1 MAFSHTKQALM
12 KQFILDR
19 GWIKLFGAVILAGL
33 ILVGCGQ
40 ADREASGGTT
50 TTTVPV
56 TQPDITLPAGTNGAR
71 PIASLA
77 GLVRVVDQV
86 GYSSAAVTGADE
98 ASSMDS
104 AHRSLVATSGTLH
117 RYAVLLV
124 DVDDEGLDGLAT
136 LLDDLVDSVDAL
148 TAEVAAG
155 RSDFATA
162 VANLEHRLEAVQRAW
177 AARADEWEAAWER
190 AGREWQ
196 AEWDRAAAEWEAEWD
211 RAAAEWEAEWDRA
224 AAEWEAGW
232 AEAAAEWEAGWAEA
246 AEEWER
252 AATEWERAAEDWE
265 TAWQDVGTLPD
276 AAPESLPPAEGERS
290 RSADSAGQDR

>member
-1 MAFSHTKQALM
+1 MAFSHAKQALM
-12 KQFILDR
+12 MHSILDR
-19 GWIKLFGAVILAGL
+19 GWIKLTGAVVLAGL

-40 ADREASGGTT
+40 DDREASGGTT

-71 PIASLA
+71 PIASPA

-104 AHRSLVATSGTLH
+104 AHHSLVAASGTLH

-136 LLDDLVDSVDAL
+136 LLEDLVDSVDAL
-148 TAEVAAG
+148 TAEVAGG

-162 VANLEHRLEAVQRAW
+162 VANLEDRLEAVQRAW

-190 AGREWQ
+190 AGRAWQ
-196 AEWDRAAAEWEAEWD
+196 
-211 RAAAEWEAEWDRA
+211 AEWDRA

-232 AEAAAEWEAGWAEA
+232 AEVT
-246 AEEWER
+246 EEWER
-252 AATEWERAAEDWE
+252 TATEWERADEDWE

-276 AAPESLPPAEGERS
+276 PAPESLPPAEDERS

>member
-1 MAFSHTKQALM
+1 M
-12 KQFILDR
+12 KHSILDR
-19 GWIKLFGAVILAGL
+19 GWIKLTGAVVLAGL

-40 ADREASGGTT
+40 DDREASGGTT
-50 TTTVPV
+50 TTAVPV
-56 TQPDITLPAGTNGAR
+56 TQPDITLPAGTSGAR

-86 GYSSAAVTGADE
+86 GYSSAAVIGADE

-104 AHRSLVATSGTLH
+104 AHRSLVATGGTLH
-117 RYAVLLV
+117 RYAVLLI
-124 DVDDEGLDGLAT
+124 DVDDERLDELAT
-136 LLDDLVDSVDAL
+136 LLEDLVDSVDAL

-162 VANLEHRLEAVQRAW
+162 VADLEDRLEAVQRAW
-177 AARADEWEAAWER
+177 ATRADEWEAAWER

-196 AEWDRAAAEWEAEWD
+196 AEWDRAAAEWETEWD
-211 RAAAEWEAEWDRA
+211 RAAAEWEAQWDRA
-224 AAEWEAGW
+224 AAE
-232 AEAAAEWEAGWAEA
+232 
-246 AEEWER
+246 
-252 AATEWERAAEDWE
+252 WE

-276 AAPESLPPAEGERS
+276 PAPESLPPAGEETS